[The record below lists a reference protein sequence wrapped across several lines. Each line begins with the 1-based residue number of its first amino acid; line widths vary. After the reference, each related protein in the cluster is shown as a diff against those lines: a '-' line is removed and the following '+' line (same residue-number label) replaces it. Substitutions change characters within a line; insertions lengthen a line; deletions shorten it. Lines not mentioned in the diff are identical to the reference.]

1 MNTPVPHRSNNT
13 VTEIPSMTVAAPERV
28 IPGGR
33 TRRSSEIPRQGA
45 WLSRCQVVV
54 PEDDLLKR
62 GWTLREAFPLHDRP
76 GWLSRRPRRECGR
89 WPLESPWSSERSAAT
104 ACELA
109 PPLLWG
115 RCGVR
120 HVGVR
125 NDTGPECGTHAAF
138 GDEACLRPCRPPC
151 TATKSRR
158 RPESPAV
165 CHLASPDAMPG
176 PTLAHR
182 VMLTPP
188 PDSSWGSQRRTG
200 GQGPA
205 RQTATSR
212 TRSAHH
218 GSPSP
223 LRSTTRLHHH
233 RLRSLMVVT
242 GTPAA

>member
-1 MNTPVPHRSNNT
+1 VDARAEAQRYHGKEHGCRGVS
-13 VTEIPSMTVAAPERV
+13 
-28 IPGGR
+28 
-33 TRRSSEIPRQGA
+33 
-45 WLSRCQVVV
+45 W
-54 PEDDLLKR
+54 LLKPGLLKC
-62 GWTLREAFPLHDRP
+62 GWTFREAFPLHHRP
-76 GWLSRRPRRECGR
+76 GWLIRRPRRECGR